1 MRWQT
6 KAALQRLLERVP
18 GGPLVYGVGQQC
30 FGGLRHYRIDGKV
43 EQGTR
48 LLRALAA
55 AGQTIDGRCAVEV
68 GTGWAPVVPMLFWLH
83 GLDSCDSY
91 DVTPLLKERLVVETA
106 RQLVDHYSPHG
117 NTAAGGGIRIDQARL
132 DGLAMAVRR
141 EASAS
146 QILELC
152 GIRCHAPG
160 DASRTAHESH
170 SVDLFFSNTVLEHV
184 PADRIRPIFEEAHR
198 ILRPDGIMIHLI
210 DPSDHFSHADES
222 ISSINFLQYSERE
235 FSRYNSSFCFQ
246 NRLRVSAYLQLV
258 AETDFTILHAER
270 RVDESAIAV
279 LPRLNL
285 HSDFSGF
292 PPQEICST
300 SVAVVARPI

>member
-18 GGPLVYGVGQQC
+18 GGPLVYGVGQQA

-48 LLRALAA
+48 LLQALAA
-55 AGQTIDGRCAVEV
+55 AGETLDGRRAVEV

-91 DVTPLLKERLVVETA
+91 DITRLLKERLVIESA
-106 RQLVDHYSPHG
+106 RQLVAHYSRHG
-117 NTAAGGGIRIDQARL
+117 DTAGCRIRLDQARL
-132 DGLAMAVRR
+132 DGLEMAVRR
-141 EASAS
+141 EASAP
-146 QILELC
+146 QILDIC

-160 DASRTAHESH
+160 DASRTTHANA

-184 PADRIRPIFEEAHR
+184 PADRIGPIFQEAHR
-198 ILRPDGIMIHLI
+198 ILRPQGVMIHLI
-210 DPSDHFSHADES
+210 DPSDHFSHGDES

-258 AETDFTILHAER
+258 ADAGFTVLHAER
-270 RVDESAIAV
+270 RVDEKAIAV

-285 HSDFSGF
+285 HSDFSRF
-292 PPQEICST
+292 PPREICST
-300 SVAVVARPI
+300 SVAVVARPR